1 MMRRGGMKNNNL
13 RGGNMGYA
21 PVPNMRMGGGNQ
33 LGGYQAP
40 FYPQQALNMG
50 LGIQGPQVGTGRRRG
65 GIQAKMR

>member
-1 MMRRGGMKNNNL
+1 
-13 RGGNMGYA
+13 MGYA